1 MDKTILPK
9 LLHVL
14 RAYGHSPGPDF
25 YIREDSHNISVTDNE
40 TFFAKILGD
49 HNDQA
54 NLVLEALASKH
65 IPEGSQLL
73 QPEIVSI
80 DGTIITVWK
89 YLKGIT
95 PGIDDLNQEYVAEW
109 MRKLALI
116 RQVEP
121 ILLPTLKGFAHT
133 SQTIRRR
140 LGKTK
145 QAGLLTKDMESS
157 FGRLV
162 EAFVAP
168 IENYNFKHAVICH
181 SDAHTGNLMI
191 LETGDLIVID
201 YESLKLV
208 PAEFDLAG
216 IYQQFVQIEH
226 RADMFELVRTEFA
239 KTAPLDRELLDRLIL
254 LRNVSTAT
262 YALSKGEVAV
272 AAQRVDELT
281 KSLQTMRPPEKLS
294 PMVTLG

>member
-14 RAYGHSPGPDF
+14 HAYGHSPGADL
-25 YIREDSHNISVTDNE
+25 YIREDSHNISVTDKQ
-40 TFFAKILGD
+40 TFFAKVLGD

-80 DGTIITVWK
+80 EGTIVTVWK
-89 YLKGIT
+89 YLKGVT
-95 PGIDDLNQEYVAEW
+95 PEIDDLTEEHVTEW

-116 RQVEP
+116 RQVQP
-121 ILLPTLKGFAHT
+121 VLLPNLKGFAHT
-133 SQTIRRR
+133 SATIRRR
-140 LGKTK
+140 LDKTK
-145 QAGLLTKDMESS
+145 QMGLLNKDMESS
-157 FGRLV
+157 FEQLI
-162 EAFVAP
+162 EAFVTP
-168 IENYNFKHAVICH
+168 VENHNFRNAVICH
-181 SDAHTGNLMI
+181 SDVHTGNLMI
-191 LETGDLIVID
+191 LENGELIVID

-216 IYQQFVQIEH
+216 IYQQFVQIEQ
-226 RADMFELVRTEFA
+226 RKEVFDIVQAAFA
-239 KTAPLDRELLDRLIL
+239 KTTPLDKDLLDRLIL

-262 YALSKGEVAV
+262 YALSKGEVDV
-272 AAQRVDELT
+272 AAQRVDVLKRSAT
-281 KSLQTMRPPEKLS
+281 TMRPPETLS
-294 PMVTLG
+294 RMSA

>member
-14 RAYGHSPGPDF
+14 HAYGHNPGADL
-25 YIREDSHNISVTDNE
+25 YIREDSHNVSVTDKE
-40 TFFAKILGD
+40 TFFAKVLGD

-80 DGTIITVWK
+80 EGTIVTVWK
-89 YLKGIT
+89 YLKGVT
-95 PGIDDLNQEYVAEW
+95 PEIDDLTEEHVSEW

-116 RQVEP
+116 RQVQP
-121 ILLPTLKGFAHT
+121 VLLPNLKGFAHT
-133 SQTIRRR
+133 SATIRRR
-140 LGKTK
+140 LDNTK
-145 QAGLLTKDMESS
+145 KSGLLNKDMEAS
-157 FGRLV
+157 FEQLI
-162 EAFVAP
+162 ETFVTP
-168 IENYNFKHAVICH
+168 VENYNFKNAVICH
-181 SDAHTGNLMI
+181 SDVHTGNLMI
-191 LETGDLIVID
+191 LDNGDLIVID

-216 IYQQFVQIEH
+216 IYQQFVQIEQ
-226 RADMFELVRTEFA
+226 RTDVFDLVQAEFA
-239 KTAPLDRELLDRLIL
+239 KITPLDKDLLDRLIL

-262 YALSKGEVAV
+262 YALSKGEVDV
-272 AAQRVDELT
+272 ASQRVEVLT
-281 KSLQTMRPPEKLS
+281 QSLKTMRPPKSLS
-294 PMVTLG
+294 RMSV